1 MEPKH
6 LITQLVGFTAMGLLV
21 RWGVKQMRRDWRER
35 RLPLVPGPYG
45 GGTLLVVLGA
55 LVVPVPI
62 FYAIFSWKLIPMG
75 SPALFVATLGW
86 FAIAFVFGLMG
97 ALAWRA
103 RRKASGWLTILGD
116 ETIRVEADGETATL
130 RLRPGSARLRC
141 VEGTN
146 PQFVQVDLHDGTH
159 AAHFWGMLGA
169 FDLKLVRA
177 RTQVPAQGLMVAVS
191 MGRLCRWLAPF
202 LTNE

>member
-6 LITQLVGFTAMGLLV
+6 LITQLVGVTAMALLV
-21 RWGVKQMRRDWRER
+21 PWGFKQMRRDWRER

-86 FAIAFVFGLMG
+86 FAIGFVFGLLG
-97 ALAWRA
+97 ALSWRT

-116 ETIRVEADGETATL
+116 DTIRVEADDDTATL
-130 RLRPGSARLRC
+130 TLRPGSARLRC
-141 VEGTN
+141 VDGTN

-159 AAHFWGMLGA
+159 AAHFWGMIGL
-169 FDLKLVRA
+169 FDLKLVRS

-191 MGRLCRWLAPF
+191 MSQLCRWLAPF